1 MIYTRNSLVIL
12 AEAESL
18 KQDLDPSIACAVVD
32 TLSGWHPELVMPST
46 DSLNPSLTYKDQ
58 AEQNLNRSYLGL
70 CQFLGASARDLGYK
84 QDLEGLLVPETNL
97 EIGVKLLKRSLA
109 QTSDRLDR
117 ALVLMYGQ
125 RSSSLTARVF
135 SKINA
140 YHRHLTSPARP
151 QIAEQ
156 I

>member
-58 AEQNLNRSYLGL
+58 TEQNLNRSYLGL

-84 QDLEGLLVPETNL
+84 QDMEALLAPELNL
-97 EIGVKLLKRSLA
+97 EVGVKLIKLA
-109 QTSDRLDR
+109 LLQASNRLDR
-117 ALVLMYGQ
+117 ALTLVYGHRGQ
-125 RSSSLTARVF
+125 SIAIRVF
-135 SKINA
+135 SKLKK
-140 YHRHLTSPARP
+140 YHDHLNSPMRP
-151 QIAEQ
+151 AI
-156 I
+156 